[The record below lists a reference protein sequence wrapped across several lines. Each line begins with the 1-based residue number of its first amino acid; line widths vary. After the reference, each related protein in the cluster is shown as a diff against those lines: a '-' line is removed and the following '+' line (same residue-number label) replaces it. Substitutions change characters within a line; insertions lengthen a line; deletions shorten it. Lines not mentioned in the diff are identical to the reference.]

1 MPNRIV
7 RLLTLGAAIVT
18 AWSGYGEAGGLPD
31 ILGIQL
37 GMPAREAHAK
47 LQAALPK
54 NKVQVQSTN
63 VPTID
68 KPVITS
74 FSSTPAEQISM
85 GMEGDQIT
93 VDVTLPPNKQAV
105 WRVDRQHYFPGKGI
119 PKTTL
124 LASLREKYGKETLT
138 NVNMG
143 KPAADDGKI
152 QNLLWL
158 LDEQGRPAP
167 LPTGPGG
174 STSEYNT
181 MLNLAT
187 CTSGAG
193 SPANLGLIEV
203 YAEHYKGQNP
213 QNDWCYAHF
222 TAVYATVSESVPP
235 ELYSQMF
242 LEVVSMP
249 FVLQASEATLKW
261 KKDIA
266 AGQHR
271 QDLEKAKQQEKPKL

>member
-7 RLLTLGAAIVT
+7 RLLTLVVAIMT
-18 AWSGYGEAGGLPD
+18 AWSGNGEAAGLPD
-31 ILGIQL
+31 VLGIQL
-37 GMPAREAHAK
+37 GMPAREAHGK

-85 GMEGDQIT
+85 GMEGDQVT

-119 PKTTL
+119 PKPTL

-143 KPAADDGKI
+143 KPAADDSKI

-158 LDEQGRPAP
+158 FDEQGRPAP
-167 LPTGPGG
+167 LPAA
-174 STSEYNT
+174 SQYNT

-187 CTSGAG
+187 CISGAG

-203 YAEHYKGQNP
+203 YADLYKGQNP

-249 FVLQASEATLKW
+249 MVLQASEATLKW